1 MLLNFITWN
10 VDPVIFHIGPFSIG
24 AFVLPILIALLF
36 FVVLGYRYFTSKKK
50 LLKSDDLYFAYAAIL
65 YFILRGLNILPEILN
80 IDLAVRWY
88 GLLWAAGIWF
98 TLLIVQRLFKHENLP
113 AAWLDQLFLY
123 AVVGAIVGARLG
135 HCFFYE
141 WKLLSAPVTILGITF
156 DYGNHY
162 LSHPWELLYIW
173 RGGLASHGGA
183 IGILIAMYFF
193 NKNVSKKGYIWV
205 FDRLVVGVAICG
217 ACIRLGNLMNSEI
230 YGSVTDLP
238 WGFIFVRSGE
248 TQPMHPTQIYEI
260 IYCLI
265 TFGIIWWMYWK
276 KEAYKKNGLIFG
288 VFLIGIFGSRF
299 VLEFIKN
306 NQEVFES
313 NLSLNMGQI
322 LSLPFIIW
330 GIWLIVRSSK
340 AIASNSK

>member
-1 MLLNFITWN
+1 MMLDFITWN
-10 VDPVIFHIGPFSIG
+10 VDPVLLHLGP
-24 AFVLPILIALLF
+24 L
-36 FVVLGYRYFTSKKK
+36 
-50 LLKSDDLYFAYAAIL
+50 AI
-65 YFILRGLNILPEILN
+65 
-80 IDLAVRWY
+80 RWY

-98 TLLIVQRLFKHENLP
+98 TLLIVQRLFKHEKLP
-113 AAWLDQLFLY
+113 EAWLDKLFLY
-123 AVVGAIVGARLG
+123 TVIGAIVGARLG
-135 HCFFYE
+135 HCLFYE
-141 WKLLSAPVTILGITF
+141 WQLLSEPVTFLGITF
-156 DYGNHY
+156 EYGNRY

-193 NKNVSKKGYIWV
+193 NKNVSKKGYVWI
-205 FDRLVVGVAICG
+205 FDRLVIGVAICG
-217 ACIRLGNLMNSEI
+217 ACIRFGNLMNSEI

-248 TQPMHPTQIYEI
+248 TQPMHPTQIYEM
-260 IYCLI
+260 IYCLV
-265 TFGIIWWMYWK
+265 TFVIVWWLYWK

-330 GIWLIVRSSK
+330 AIWLIARSSK
-340 AIASNSK
+340 AIAPNNK

>member
-10 VDPVIFHIGPFSIG
+10 VDPVFLHLGPLTI
-24 AFVLPILIALLF
+24 
-36 FVVLGYRYFTSKKK
+36 
-50 LLKSDDLYFAYAAIL
+50 
-65 YFILRGLNILPEILN
+65 
-80 IDLAVRWY
+80 RWY
-88 GLLWAAGIWF
+88 GILWAAGIWF
-98 TLLIVQRLFKHENLP
+98 TLMIVQRLFKHENLP
-113 AAWLDQLFLY
+113 EAWLDKLFIY
-123 AVVGAIVGARLG
+123 TVVGAILGARLG

-141 WKLLSAPVTILGITF
+141 WQLLDKPVTILGITF
-156 DYGNHY
+156 QYGNHY

-183 IGILIAMYFF
+183 IGILLAMYFF
-193 NKNVSKKGYIWV
+193 NKKVSKRGYVWI
-205 FDRLVVGVAICG
+205 FDRLVIGVAICG

-230 YGSVTDLP
+230 YGGVTTLP
-238 WGFIFVRSGE
+238 WGFIFPRDFQGDGL
-248 TQPMHPTQIYEI
+248 PHHPTQIYEM

-265 TFGIIWWMYWK
+265 TFAILWWLYWK

-299 VLEFIKN
+299 GLEFIKN

-330 GIWLIVRSSK
+330 GIWLRVRSLKTSVAK
-340 AIASNSK
+340 TS